1 MNNSSKENLLLIGS
15 TGDIATTI
23 GLDLQADFN
32 IIGISRNRLP
42 NFSCKNYNLDLRN
55 YQDLP
60 KLIKIIVAENGPISY
75 LVNAAGVLHSTP
87 IVLQSEK
94 MILEQLEVNVIA
106 PIFIIK
112 SILPNMVKQ
121 KHGRIINLSSM
132 STKIQMAGDSIY
144 SSTKL
149 ALDNFIKFVN
159 IEHSKFGVRA
169 NNLSISAIDNSFLRK
184 ATKNKSVDK
193 IIQIIPH
200 RNFVDSNTLKKS
212 IRFLLS
218 DDSLDIGGQTIFFGG
233 VS

>member
-1 MNNSSKENLLLIGS
+1 MNNSLKKNLLLIGS

-32 IIGISRNRLP
+32 IIGISRNRP
-42 NFSCKNYNLDLRN
+42 ANFLCKNYNLDLRN

-60 KLIKIIVAENGPISY
+60 KLIKKIVAENGPISY

-87 IVLQSEK
+87 IILQSEK

-112 SILPNMVKQ
+112 SILPSMVKQ

-132 STKIQMAGDSIY
+132 STKIQIAGDSIY

-169 NNLSISAIDNSFLRK
+169 NNLSISAVDNSFLRK
-184 ATKNKSVDK
+184 ATKNKSVEE

-200 RNFVDSNTLKKS
+200 RNFTDSNTLKKS

-218 DDSLDIGGQTIFFGG
+218 DDSLDIGGQSIFFGG

>member
-1 MNNSSKENLLLIGS
+1 
-15 TGDIATTI
+15 
-23 GLDLQADFN
+23 
-32 IIGISRNRLP
+32 
-42 NFSCKNYNLDLRN
+42 
-55 YQDLP
+55 
-60 KLIKIIVAENGPISY
+60 
-75 LVNAAGVLHSTP
+75 
-87 IVLQSEK
+87 

-112 SILPNMVKQ
+112 SILPSMVKQ